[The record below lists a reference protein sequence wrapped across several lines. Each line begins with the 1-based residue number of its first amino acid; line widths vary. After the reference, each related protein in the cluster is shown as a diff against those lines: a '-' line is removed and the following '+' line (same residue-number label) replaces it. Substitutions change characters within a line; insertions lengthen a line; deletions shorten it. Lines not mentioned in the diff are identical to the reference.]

1 MAKHRRTATI
11 GGHETITRR
20 LKLFALLAVVTLFAA
35 CATTT
40 GSMMGRGIARATGGD
55 QSMGALIGGGIG
67 IMSDGMD

>member
-1 MAKHRRTATI
+1 M
-11 GGHETITRR
+11 TRR

-40 GSMMGRGIARATGGD
+40 GSMMGRSIARATGGD
-55 QSMGALIGGGIG
+55 QSAGAQIGGGIG

>member
-1 MAKHRRTATI
+1 M
-11 GGHETITRR
+11 TRR

-55 QSMGALIGGGIG
+55 QSAGAQIGGGIG
-67 IMSDGMD
+67 ITSDGMD

>member
-1 MAKHRRTATI
+1 M
-11 GGHETITRR
+11 TRR
-20 LKLFALLAVVTLFAA
+20 LKLFALLAVVTLFGA

>member
-1 MAKHRRTATI
+1 
-11 GGHETITRR
+11 
-20 LKLFALLAVVTLFAA
+20 VVTLFAA

-55 QSMGALIGGGIG
+55 QSAGAQIGGGIG